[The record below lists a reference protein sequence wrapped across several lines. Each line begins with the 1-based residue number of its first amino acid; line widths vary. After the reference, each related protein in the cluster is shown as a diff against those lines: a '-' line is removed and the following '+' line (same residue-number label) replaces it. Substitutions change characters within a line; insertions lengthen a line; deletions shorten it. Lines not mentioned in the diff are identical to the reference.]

1 MFPCDFFPPPSL
13 SLLTSLFVSRV
24 TISKKYSHSFKA
36 GEKYGARAIRGTNE
50 PRSNLLKTCFSTTV
64 GKRKR
69 WFAVNPLVF
78 FLSLAKLRSK
88 RAQLTRTCVFFIN
101 RGRDPVKIWIGWK
114 AEIRP
119 SLECLCSQING
130 NWIGWNWLRY
140 TRNMMKQSSWWW
152 VVSLWRRTH
161 RVVESKWQTDRLDEE
176 YRIVM
181 KLNALNYPDIGNY
194 PEKGRNIDLTRI
206 YS

>member
-1 MFPCDFFPPPSL
+1 MEKRINYVARELFLLFSFYSRLDTIHEIKCRPTTFKTFHSSWTLKCSLVTFFPPL

-101 RGRDPVKIWIGWK
+101 RARDPVKI
-114 AEIRP
+114 
-119 SLECLCSQING
+119 
-130 NWIGWNWLRY
+130 
-140 TRNMMKQSSWWW
+140 
-152 VVSLWRRTH
+152 
-161 RVVESKWQTDRLDEE
+161 
-176 YRIVM
+176 
-181 KLNALNYPDIGNY
+181 
-194 PEKGRNIDLTRI
+194 
-206 YS
+206 